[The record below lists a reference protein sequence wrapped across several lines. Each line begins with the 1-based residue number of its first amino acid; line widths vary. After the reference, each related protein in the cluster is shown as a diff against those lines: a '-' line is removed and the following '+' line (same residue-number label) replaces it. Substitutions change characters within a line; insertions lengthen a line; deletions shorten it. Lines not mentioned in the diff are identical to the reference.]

1 MRHRPFPLALCLALS
16 LAAILPDALAETPTL
31 HTHTPPA
38 SPGAHPM
45 VAPPDTRESVAFPAM
60 LRAHTLANMRDHL
73 QTVAEIQQLLGAGR
87 LDAAGDLAEQRLGMS
102 SLPLHRADQV
112 APYMPKGMQDAGTA
126 MHRAASQF
134 AIATRDA
141 SVSGDTK
148 AAMAALAQ
156 VTATCVSCHAKYRLE

>member
-1 MRHRPFPLALCLALS
+1 MARLS
-16 LAAILPDALAETPTL
+16 DALAETPSL
-31 HTHTPPA
+31 HAHTPG
-38 SPGAHPM
+38 SPGAQHM
-45 VAPPDTRESVAFPAM
+45 LAPPDTREPVAFPAM

-102 SLPLHRADQV
+102 SLPLHGADQV

-148 AAMAALAQ
+148 AVMAALAH

>member
-1 MRHRPFPLALCLALS
+1 MRKRFIRLSLVLS
-16 LAAILPDALAETPTL
+16 LAVA
-31 HTHTPPA
+31 TPPGIA
-38 SPGAHPM
+38 QQ
-45 VAPPDTRESVAFPAM
+45 APPHMHPPSAAAGEEHMAPAPDERELVRFPVP

-73 QTVAEIQQLLGAGR
+73 QTLAEIQELLGAGR
-87 LDAAGDLAEQRLGMS
+87 LEAAGDLAEQRLGMS
-102 SLPLHRADQV
+102 SLPLHGAADV

-141 SVSGDTK
+141 SVSGDAK
-148 AAMAALAQ
+148 APMAALAR

>member
-1 MRHRPFPLALCLALS
+1 MLDRPLRLALALAL
-16 LAAILPDALAETPTL
+16 LAAAPHGLAQTPS
-31 HTHTPPA
+31 THGHLSTTA
-38 SPGAHPM
+38 AGAGHM
-45 VAPPDTRESVAFPAM
+45 AVPPDTREAVAFPAM

-73 QTVAEIQQLLGAGR
+73 QTLAGIQQLLGAGQ

-102 SLPLHRADQV
+102 SLPLHGAEEV

-134 AIATRDA
+134 AIVTRDA

-148 AAMAALAQ
+148 PVMASLAQ
-156 VTATCVSCHAKYRLE
+156 VTATCVSCHAKYRLK